1 MSQSNLCAIRE
12 DARDMAVRI
21 GVGIWTP
28 ADQVRTLLARFD
40 QEFFG
45 ARIVEQSFLRK
56 HADFEID
63 RPSIV
68 VLQSVD
74 RAKAP
79 KSDARVDLDMRAH
92 AHGPLQDRFFQRAA
106 PRS

>member
-1 MSQSNLCAIRE
+1 MATRPPQPKLLGFSADFIEIHPRGIEIEVEMKVDVAIEFLRDRE

-21 GVGIWTP
+21 GVGIGTP
-28 ADQVRTLLARFD
+28 ADQVRALLARFD

-68 VLQSVD
+68 AL
-74 RAKAP
+74 
-79 KSDARVDLDMRAH
+79 
-92 AHGPLQDRFFQRAA
+92 
-106 PRS
+106 